1 MSTFNDVANLQ
12 GYFQHRFHYYRNG
25 LPNYQDSRDH
35 IIEQSNLLVQE
46 YQQRLAD
53 INQRIASLPGQ
64 PGAANPPAGNFNF
77 TTNHRDRLRN
87 LAVPNREPL
96 RTVQPQI
103 GTTDVT
109 REMRQVVED
118 EYTKAYRL
126 MRASFRYIKC
136 LGWGGDGIVS
146 LWKYSPEP
154 AQGHMVVMKMSA
166 QWEHVT
172 RNGRRARMVTR
183 YIDTERDVITVSL
196 YRV

>member
-1 MSTFNDVANLQ
+1 MTANSVADLQ

-25 LPNYQDSRDH
+25 LAGYQASRREIRDGNGAGH
-35 IIEQSNLLVQE
+35 PVFVQRE
-46 YQQRLAD
+46 AD
-53 INQRIASLPGQ
+53 INQRTASLPGQ

-77 TTNHRDRLRN
+77 TVNHRNRLRN
-87 LAVPNREPL
+87 IALPNRNPL
-96 RTVQPQI
+96 RTVQIQI
-103 GTTDVT
+103 GTIEVA
-109 REMRQVVED
+109 RKVRKAIQD

-154 AQGHMVVMKMSA
+154 AQEHMVVMKMST
-166 QWEHVT
+166 QWESAT
-172 RNGRRARMVTR
+172 PTGRRVRLVTR
-183 YIDTERDVITVSL
+183 YIDTEREVITVSL

>member
-1 MSTFNDVANLQ
+1 MATFNDVADLQ

-25 LPNYQDSRDH
+25 LPNYQTSLGDIRAGTTP
-35 IIEQSNLLVQE
+35 ELM
-46 YQQRLAD
+46 QRWAD

-87 LAVPNREPL
+87 LAVPNRQPL

-118 EYTKAYRL
+118 EYTKAHRL

-146 LWKYSPEP
+146 LWKFSPEP
-154 AQGHMVVMKMSA
+154 AQEHMVVMKMSA

-172 RNGRRARMVTR
+172 RNGRRARIVTI

-196 YRV
+196 YRA